1 MINEI
6 ISDLIKIEIAH
17 VFQYERNGELVLY
30 HFDSDSI
37 FDTKNFGGYV
47 RQIKSTRI
55 EDKNVTNWFKTDY
68 KLVLFFDPR
77 KCFDDVKNILVNV
90 ESTKRVGDILG
101 IKVKT
106 FYLDSVLNAKQEK
119 LKGFNKKVIIVDIE
133 VTEMICKTPINC

>member
-17 VFQYERNGELVLY
+17 VFQYERNGEVVMF

-55 EDKNVTNWFKTDY
+55 EDKNVTNYFRTDY
-68 KLVLFFDPR
+68 KLVLFFDSKR
-77 KCFDDVKNILVNV
+77 CFEDIKNILANV
-90 ESTKRVGDILG
+90 ESGKRIGDILG
-101 IKVKT
+101 VKVKT

-119 LKGFNKKVIIVDIE
+119 LKGFNKKVIIADIE
-133 VTEMICKTPINC
+133 VTEIICKTPINC